1 MKLHL
6 TVPYHEGRAIFARK
20 GTNFIA
26 LLCIPPHPS
35 PIPKENSSRG
45 KPKTNDSLGINLCGI
60 IGCFPRAVP
69 EIVTKRHNLTQR
81 EKENRTR
88 FAKSV
93 LPAIMAM

>member
-1 MKLHL
+1 M
-6 TVPYHEGRAIFARK
+6 PRANPARK
-20 GTNFIA
+20 RTNFIA
-26 LLCIPPHPS
+26 LLCIPPHPN
-35 PIPKENSSRG
+35 PTQKKENSSRG

-69 EIVTKRHNLTQR
+69 DIVTKRHNLTQR